1 MKRMRMALALTI
13 AAGALALSG
22 CSADPDLGGLESQL
36 AEVDGI
42 NGAIAD
48 TQHSG
53 APWNTATVVLLFLDD
68 ASDDGIIKSVRGAAP
83 VLADDPAVSR
93 NPVTLIFI
101 DGDREDY
108 DTRSSA
114 LADDVIVTSEVADS
128 LGIASGAGESLRLTS
143 DDVRRLAGE

>member
-1 MKRMRMALALTI
+1 MKRMRMALALTLV
-13 AAGALALSG
+13 AGALALSG
-22 CSADPDLGGLESQL
+22 CSSDPDLSGVESQL

-53 APWNTATVVLLFLDD
+53 APWNTATVILLFLDD
-68 ASDDGIIKSVRGAAP
+68 ASDEGIASSVRGAAP
-83 VLADDPAVSR
+83 VLADNPAVSR

-101 DGDREDY
+101 DGDRDDY
-108 DTRSSA
+108 DSRSAA

-128 LGIASGAGESLRLTS
+128 LGISSGAGESLQLTP
-143 DDVRRLAGE
+143 DDLRRLAGE

>member
-13 AAGALALSG
+13 VAGALALAG
-22 CSADPDLGGLESQL
+22 CSSDPDLSGVESQL
-36 AEVDGI
+36 AEVDGV

-53 APWNTATVVLLFLDD
+53 APWNTATVILLFLDD
-68 ASDDGIIKSVRGAAP
+68 ASDEGIVQSVRAAAP

-101 DGDREDY
+101 DGDRDDY
-108 DTRSSA
+108 DSRSSA
-114 LADDVIVTSEVADS
+114 LADDVIVTSAVAES
-128 LGIASGAGESLRLTS
+128 LGISSGAGESLQLTP
-143 DDVRRLAGE
+143 DDLRRLAGE